1 MQALLFERM
10 MKTNSSEFKP
20 SEQDQHWMEYALTLA
35 DNAERLGE
43 VPVGAVLVLNDKVI
57 GRGWNGVISQNDP
70 CAHAEIMALRD
81 GGQAIENYR
90 ILDATL
96 YVTLEPCAMC
106 AGAIVH
112 SRIKRVVFGASDLKT
127 GAGGSVF
134 NIMQHPKLNHQVELE
149 TGVLAGQ
156 CATKIS
162 DFFSRR
168 RQEKKSAR
176 LKVKQ
181 PESVKAI

>member
-1 MQALLFERM
+1 MSNLVEMSAAQKDR
-10 MKTNSSEFKP
+10 
-20 SEQDQHWMEYALTLA
+20 HWMEYALTLA
-35 DNAERLGE
+35 DKAEQLGE
-43 VPVGAVLVLNDKVI
+43 VPVGAVLVLNDQVI
-57 GRGWNGVISQNDP
+57 GQGWNLVINQNDP

-81 GGQAIENYR
+81 GGKTINNYR

-112 SRIKRVVFGASDLKT
+112 SRVKRVVYGASDLKT

-134 NIMQHPKLNHQVELE
+134 DIMVHPQLNHQVELE
-149 TGVLAGQ
+149 SGLMAEI
-156 CATKIS
+156 CANKIS

-168 RQEKKSAR
+168 RKEKKA
-176 LKVKQ
+176 LKQQALNHPMIK
-181 PESVKAI
+181 PNHDD